1 MVNKKLVI
9 SSIASNAVIILS
21 NMMVEN
27 DHYPLDQRIFD
38 RENFTNLFN
47 KADTLNIKFEKEKLR
62 NIPAP
67 RIEL

>member
-1 MVNKKLVI
+1 
-9 SSIASNAVIILS
+9 
-21 NMMVEN
+21 MMVEN